1 MISFHAHTS
10 RPRESPVAETDGPHV
25 VVVVSIHCSR
35 RCSLGSDAVAWLLKS
50 SGNPGTLCFC
60 HNFPGAMQAAE
71 GTPPKVRKTTHVGMR
86 ETEFLI
92 QVPVDMFGTLE
103 ESGEHCFVKTFP
115 CTNTVDGVSKLMHN
129 MGAKERVE
137 FCFSLVRT
145 WPRLLAAVREYDE
158 GEVARTLK
166 NQRHRDRIRK
176 KTKDAKLNKTGAI
189 LKDTTLKNT

>member
-1 MISFHAHTS
+1 
-10 RPRESPVAETDGPHV
+10 
-25 VVVVSIHCSR
+25 
-35 RCSLGSDAVAWLLKS
+35 
-50 SGNPGTLCFC
+50 
-60 HNFPGAMQAAE
+60 
-71 GTPPKVRKTTHVGMR
+71 MR

-158 GEVARTLK
+158 GTVARTLK
-166 NQRHRDRIRK
+166 KQRQANKDRMRK
-176 KTKDAKLNKTGAI
+176 NTKDHK
-189 LKDTTLKNT
+189 LKNTEGRKAIMKDTMLKNTS

>member
-1 MISFHAHTS
+1 M
-10 RPRESPVAETDGPHV
+10 
-25 VVVVSIHCSR
+25 
-35 RCSLGSDAVAWLLKS
+35 L
-50 SGNPGTLCFC
+50 
-60 HNFPGAMQAAE
+60 MQERA
-71 GTPPKVRKTTHVGMR
+71 
-86 ETEFLI
+86 FLV

-115 CTNTVDGVSKLMHN
+115 CTNTVDGVSKLMRN

-166 NQRHRDRIRK
+166 NQRHKDRMRK
-176 KTKDAKLNKTGAI
+176 NTKDAKLKKTEGGKAI
-189 LKDTTLKNT
+189 MKDTKLKNTS